1 MGSVPA
7 LWSDLERRK
16 SRFLG
21 AAITDLHRILPIAEV
36 KPHSQCSQDCVFT
49 GSCAFHWELRLWHHK
64 SWGQLLVP
72 TPQPGISFRCKSR
85 LYSLRKASLPAWRL
99 GLNKTLSF
107 LAVIPSPTPRL
118 PHPLRLQIHWN
129 SSAPPRSTQPLP
141 PRCSVLFAASQCANT
156 RNNSR
161 SLLGWLFP
169 PKSPVRALRNCHSSV
184 WSSWEGQTLRK
195 G

>member
-16 SRFLG
+16 SRFSG
-21 AAITDLHRILPIAEV
+21 AAITDLHRIPPIAEV
-36 KPHSQCSQDCVFT
+36 KPHSQCSQDCLFT

-72 TPQPGISFRCKSR
+72 TPQPGISFQCKSH
-85 LYSLRKASLPAWRL
+85 LYSLRKPSLPAWRL

-107 LAVIPSPTPRL
+107 LAVVPSPTPCL
-118 PHPLRLQIHWN
+118 PHPLRPQIHWN
-129 SSAPPRSTQPLP
+129 SSVPPRSTQPLP
-141 PRCSVLFAASQCANT
+141 PRCSVLFAASRRANT

-169 PKSPVRALRNCHSSV
+169 PKSPVRTLRNRHSGV
-184 WSSWEGQTLRK
+184 WSSWEVKR
-195 G
+195 